1 MFCAL
6 IFSVF
11 GGVGDV
17 TLLYSKHSPLNFS
30 PSLIG
35 YFFAEFLFL
44 KGVGVVLGIPLLTKV
59 LKWSDFSI
67 AIIGA
72 FIATGF
78 YLFIGF
84 SSDRWMMFVGK
95 YLWPERDL
103 FVLCIKSS
111 MQLPALF
118 FSLGQSKHLRSC
130 FHVFHFNLVLTK
142 KVWI

>member
-1 MFCAL
+1 MEHFFSSSLCTMFLMNPIKCCAL

-11 GGVGDV
+11 GAVGDITV
-17 TLLYSKHSPLNFS
+17 LYSKHSPLNFS

-67 AIIGA
+67 AIFGA

-84 SSDRWMMFVGK
+84 SSKIWMMFVGK
-95 YLWPERDL
+95 YL
-103 FVLCIKSS
+103 
-111 MQLPALF
+111 
-118 FSLGQSKHLRSC
+118 
-130 FHVFHFNLVLTK
+130 
-142 KVWI
+142 